1 LRRHVLP
8 DDPRMR
14 RTLALLPLMCTALAL
29 EPAGTT
35 PLLAQVGGTYLNPE
49 LRTALD
55 TDWGYSVGLA
65 TLIAESGIAGV
76 PSLDIDARY
85 VPDGTGSLTTFEATY
100 AERAL
105 VGDRYWLGL
114 GVGSNFVRL
123 KLDQTAK
130 RTERSERRWDFGGKA
145 MFGYLLTD
153 RLFIEATYHYT
164 RKALDMDTA
173 STTLGIGY
181 WF

>member
-1 LRRHVLP
+1 
-8 DDPRMR
+8 MR
-14 RTLALLPLMCTALAL
+14 RTLALLPLLCSTVMAL

-35 PLLAQVGGTYLNPE
+35 PLLVQVGGTYLNADLRKE
-49 LRTALD
+49 LN
-55 TDWGYSVGLA
+55 TDWGYALGIA

-76 PSLDIDARY
+76 PSLDIDVRY
-85 VPDGTGSLTTFEATY
+85 APDGEGSLTTFEATY

-114 GVGSNFVRL
+114 GFGSNFVRL
-123 KLDQTAK
+123 KFNK
-130 RTERSERRWDFGGKA
+130 TETRPESSERRWDLGGKA

-153 RLFIEATYHYT
+153 RVFMEATFHYT
-164 RKALDMDTA
+164 REALNMNTA
-173 STTLGIGY
+173 STTLGLGY